1 MEDPVITDAKRIF
14 REWRAIAPVWPPPE
28 AADIMQLMFERM
40 QKIILSQQTHSVQL
54 PWVDDTENPKE
65 ACNDFPNKEFNPE
78 DYLPADFFKTPA
90 ALQEEKDS
98 DDDDKHWSRE

>member
-54 PWVDDTENPKE
+54 PWVEDTEDPKD

-78 DYLPADFFKTPA
+78 DYLPPEFYKSHTAS
-90 ALQEEKDS
+90 QGKDDL
-98 DDDDKHWSRE
+98 DDDEEH